1 VAEKASAFAPD
12 NYIMPRLI
20 FPDKGS
26 IRPFQQATFMCLD
39 VERFR
44 KAFPYYV
51 RQGHIV
57 NTLAYFAL
65 ASMAAKKFCSIDLLV

>member
-1 VAEKASAFAPD
+1 MAEKASAFAPD
-12 NYIMPRLI
+12 NHVMPSLI
-20 FPDKGS
+20 FPDKGR

-51 RQGHIV
+51 RQGYIV
-57 NTLAYFAL
+57 NTIAYFAL
-65 ASMAAKKFCSIDLLV
+65 ASMAAKKFYNIDLLV